1 MTICLTLREAR
12 GNTILW
18 AHRGL
23 SVPVYAMA
31 GSVVPLI
38 IYLCFCP
45 RSTYN
50 YNCINRIK
58 LESRSRWRAIAIAEW
73 APAYSSVRCYM
84 YMYMIAQPENAT
96 FFRCLVQK
104 G

>member
-1 MTICLTLREAR
+1 MTIFLTLREAR

-18 AHRGL
+18 AHRGP

-45 RSTYN
+45 GVHTTTT
-50 YNCINRIK
+50 
-58 LESRSRWRAIAIAEW
+58 
-73 APAYSSVRCYM
+73 V
-84 YMYMIAQPENAT
+84 
-96 FFRCLVQK
+96 
-104 G
+104 